1 MYIPKPNEL
10 FIIQFIISFVSSVVK
25 EGLLQAIR
33 RVGCVVLEDED
44 PLGRQLVRGHRRIAA
59 LRLHHHPWWPWH
71 THDPSALLL

>member
-10 FIIQFIISFVSSVVK
+10 FIMQFIISFVSSVVK

-44 PLGRQLVRGHRRIAA
+44 PLGRQLVRVHELLADEVDPAEAA
-59 LRLHHHPWWPWH
+59 
-71 THDPSALLL
+71 AN